1 MADTVKGEMLQLARE
16 SRGFTQKRLS
26 QLTSISQGRI
36 SKFEGGEASIPNN
49 DLARIARALDYPKT
63 FFYQK
68 GQQRGFGVSGIFH
81 RRRQSISVLTL
92 KKIQA
97 EFNIRTMELEKLL
110 DGAEIQSENEFHRLD
125 IEDFDGDADHIAKL
139 VRAQWNLPLGP
150 IKSIIAVIESAGG
163 IVLKYDLGSKKLDA
177 QSRWIS
183 GLPPIF
189 FANKNIPT
197 DRLRFTLAHEIGHV
211 IMHRIPTGNIEDEAN
226 RFASSFLMPRREIMP
241 DLTPFSLERAMRLK
255 LKWKVSIAAL
265 IMRAFNL
272 GFLTT
277 SQKRR
282 FFTLMGAAGYRTS
295 EPVSLP
301 DDEKPA
307 TIHRLLKVY
316 QKEQGYTT
324 TELCRMLSINEIDF
338 RVRYLQAPP
347 LRIHK
352 F

>member
-16 SRGFTQKRLS
+16 SRGLTQKRLS
-26 QLTSISQGRI
+26 QMTHISQGRI
-36 SKFEGGEASIPNN
+36 SKFERGDALIPSS
-49 DLARIARALDYPKT
+49 DLSQIARALDYPKG
-63 FFYQK
+63 FFI
-68 GQQRGFGVSGIFH
+68 QQVQLLGFGVSGVFH
-81 RRRQSISVLTL
+81 RRRQSISMLKL

-97 EFNIRTMELEKLL
+97 EFNIRTLEIEKLL
-110 DGAEIQSENEFHRLD
+110 NGADIQSENEFHRLD
-125 IEDFDGDADHIAKL
+125 VEDFNGDIENIAKI

-150 IKSIIAVIESAGG
+150 IKNVIAVIESAGG

-189 FANKNIPT
+189 FVNKQTPT

-211 IMHRIPTGNIEDEAN
+211 IMHHIPATNIEKQAN
-226 RFASSFLMPRREIMP
+226 RFASSFLMPRHEIVP
-241 DLTPFSLERAMRLK
+241 DLTPFSLERAMSLK

-265 IMRAFNL
+265 IMRAFDL
-272 GFLTT
+272 GIITT
-277 SQKRR
+277 FQKRR
-282 FFTLMGAAGYRTS
+282 FFTLMGVAGYRTA
-295 EPVSLP
+295 EPVTIP
-301 DDEKPA
+301 DDEKPD
-307 TIHRLLKVY
+307 TIHRLIKAY
-316 QKEQGYTT
+316 QQEYGYTT
-324 TELCRMLSINEIDF
+324 TDLCKMLSISETDF